1 MPEFVSIV
9 HYVVLVA
16 ILSEDRISSDRAGHY
31 HRSDLPHSRRDK
43 VADNGI
49 TRQSILG
56 SFCPMKQAKRAE
68 REMRESKE
76 TSERTA
82 RRSESERLGFSALI
96 KLDRQTDRDCHS
108 LSS

>member
-1 MPEFVSIV
+1 M
-9 HYVVLVA
+9 
-16 ILSEDRISSDRAGHY
+16 SEDRISSDRAGHY

-49 TRQSILG
+49 IRQSILLG

-82 RRSESERLGFSALI
+82 
-96 KLDRQTDRDCHS
+96 
-108 LSS
+108 